1 MRHHQD
7 SRAAVV
13 RDVGSSFD
21 EGLTALR
28 NPNAS
33 SWIGRVRSAVVANDV
48 CNDLP
53 VAGLLDLDSGGP
65 VPGDCAT
72 DHLESASVEAD
83 DPKPAIV
90 LDRHSYDVGER
101 TVSKIHPISHV
112 VLDRSTVDVGKC
124 PIGKDNPRP
133 GVVLNRIAPGG
144 PEPAGLIHDDARTAV
159 VLHNVPTEL
168 ERGHLTYIHSH
179 VAVVLDC

>member
-1 MRHHQD
+1 MGHHQD
-7 SRAAVV
+7 SRPGVV
-13 RDVGSSFD
+13 GDVVPFLD

-28 NPNAS
+28 NPDA
-33 SWIGRVRSAVVANDV
+33 SWIGRVRSSVVANDI
-48 CNDLP
+48 CNDLR

-65 VPGDCAT
+65 VPDYGAT
-72 DHLESASVEAD
+72 DHLESACVEGD

-133 GVVLNRIAPGG
+133 GVVLNRIAPGA
-144 PEPAGLIHDDARTAV
+144 PEPA
-159 VLHNVPTEL
+159 
-168 ERGHLTYIHSH
+168 
-179 VAVVLDC
+179 